1 MTYAR
6 AAVLLTGDERMAGLA
21 DGSLAVAVADGPG
34 PVLDAAGA
42 DRFLA
47 LRRDDVVIGGGQ
59 VSVRDPIDPTRGL
72 GDVALADDL
81 AVVAS
86 DALLRWQHAER
97 VGRVVLAAEGLG
109 TASRALEL
117 GVEYARE
124 RQAFGRAIGSYQAVK
139 HALVDVYVHVE
150 QLRSLVWWAR
160 LGRRPGTDELPWPR
174 PPRKA
179 AATTL
184 EQAAET
190 LIQVHGGI
198 GFTWEHDAHLFW
210 RRAKVDRLLPGD
222 DIGAF
227 GEVARPRDGRRGR
240 PGRRRTLRG
249 RCAMTRTVAGQGR
262 GRVGA
267 HHLALLAGAA
277 WSGSAT
283 TTSAAL
289 RGTWHSSGEIMS
301 RARRVATGLAAMG
314 VEPGDRVVVMT
325 MNTSEV
331 FVAYHAIW
339 RAGAVVT
346 PVIFPQTPAELRHI
360 WRTPRPGPR
369 SSAPSCC
376 RWSSTPPGP
385 RPLPGRGRRRARGVD
400 AVAFASLEEHRPA
413 RSSRARRPRDGGPAL
428 PPAAPPVGPR
438 ASCSATTVSGAGR
451 GMDGVARTMGTTG
464 RCCPPLSHA
473 FGLQRAGRRA
483 PRRPAVRVGDAA
495 LVRPAGLAGAGP
507 GSTGWRAA
515 RWCRR

>member
-1 MTYAR
+1 MNFDLDDEQRDLAAAARDFLSGSASPAVARAALDEGADVAPGRGALVESGFATITVPEGAGGGGGSVLDLAVVAEQAGRVLAGPSLVTYAR

-47 LRRDDVVIGGGQ
+47 LRGDDVVIGGGQ

-150 QLRSLVWWAR
+150 QLRSLVWWAAWAADQA
-160 LGRRPGTDELPWPR
+160 PDELPLAAAAA
-174 PPRKA
+174 KAA

-198 GFTWEHDAHLFW
+198 GFTWEH
-210 RRAKVDRLLPGD
+210 
-222 DIGAF
+222 
-227 GEVARPRDGRRGR
+227 
-240 PGRRRTLRG
+240 
-249 RCAMTRTVAGQGR
+249 
-262 GRVGA
+262 
-267 HHLALLAGAA
+267 
-277 WSGSAT
+277 
-283 TTSAAL
+283 
-289 RGTWHSSGEIMS
+289 
-301 RARRVATGLAAMG
+301 
-314 VEPGDRVVVMT
+314 
-325 MNTSEV
+325 
-331 FVAYHAIW
+331 
-339 RAGAVVT
+339 
-346 PVIFPQTPAELRHI
+346 
-360 WRTPRPGPR
+360 
-369 SSAPSCC
+369 
-376 RWSSTPPGP
+376 
-385 RPLPGRGRRRARGVD
+385 
-400 AVAFASLEEHRPA
+400 
-413 RSSRARRPRDGGPAL
+413 
-428 PPAAPPVGPR
+428 
-438 ASCSATTVSGAGR
+438 
-451 GMDGVARTMGTTG
+451 
-464 RCCPPLSHA
+464 
-473 FGLQRAGRRA
+473 
-483 PRRPAVRVGDAA
+483 
-495 LVRPAGLAGAGP
+495 
-507 GSTGWRAA
+507 
-515 RWCRR
+515 